1 MKPDSIKHMY
11 YLRGGKNLF
20 ENVSYDEQKKKIS
33 SLLKN
38 EFSFCENLHF
48 LIGSGCSRNAIP
60 LMNTTFENI
69 RSNYEEVRK
78 LYEQYTGDNDLE
90 SFMSWLATAM
100 KFFPE
105 ESDEYKEYKSAYT
118 TIKRE
123 FLKSINL
130 NLFRN
135 ETELIV
141 EHEET
146 TTLQNYIKFYSVIFS
161 HTRKKDLQ
169 PINVFTTNYDL
180 FNEIALE
187 TLKIP
192 YTDGF
197 SGVVNRTF
205 NPSMFHIRLVDE
217 ENRYKEKWNPIRQ
230 YVKLYKIHG
239 SINWQFDATSNT
251 IKQRKLN
258 LDDINS
264 TSNVVIFPTIQKHF
278 ETQQTPY
285 SELFR
290 EFTINL
296 QKKNS
301 TLIVLGYG
309 FGDEHINQLIAQSL
323 YYEDFKLIIFG
334 NKCEEKAKKFI
345 EANGNHPNFHFIGG
359 DLENENDA
367 HHFLNIIKL
376 LGVEI
381 ENADTNE

>member
-1 MKPDSIKHMY
+1 MKMDSIKQMY
-11 YLRGGKNLF
+11 HLRGGKNLF
-20 ENVSYDEQKKKIS
+20 ENVSDDEQEKKIS

-38 EFSFCENLHF
+38 EFSYCENLHF

-60 LMNTTFENI
+60 LMNNTFENI

-78 LYEQYTGDNDLE
+78 LYEKYSGENDLE

-105 ESDEYKEYKSAYT
+105 ESSNYKKYEKVYT
-118 TIKRE
+118 TIKKE
-123 FLKSINL
+123 FLKSIYL

-135 ETELIV
+135 EKEL
-141 EHEET
+141 EAEDEEKI
-146 TTLQNYIKFYSVIFS
+146 TLQNYIKFYSEIFS
-161 HTRKKDLQ
+161 HRRYKNLQ

-187 TLKIP
+187 TLKIH

-239 SINWQFDATSNT
+239 SLNWQFDEKNNT
-251 IKQRKLN
+251 ITQRN
-258 LDDINS
+258 LDLDD

-309 FGDEHINQLIAQSL
+309 FGDEHINQLIAQAL

-345 EANGNHPNFHFIGG
+345 EANGDNPNFHFIGG
-359 DLENENDA
+359 NLEKENDA
-367 HHFLNIIKL
+367 HYFSNIIKL

-381 ENADTNE
+381 ENADSNE

>member
-1 MKPDSIKHMY
+1 MQTDSFKQMYY

-20 ENVSYDEQKKKIS
+20 EKVSYDEQEKKIS

-38 EFSFCENLHF
+38 EFSYCENLHF
-48 LIGSGCSRNAIP
+48 LIGSGCSCNAIP

-69 RSNYEEVRK
+69 KSNYEEVHK
-78 LYEQYTGDNDLE
+78 LYEQYTGENNLE
-90 SFMSWLATAM
+90 SFISWLAIAM
-100 KFFPE
+100 KFFSE
-105 ESDEYKEYKSAYT
+105 ESDEFKEYESAYT

-123 FLKSINL
+123 FLKSIAL

-135 ETELIV
+135 ETEQISN
-141 EHEET
+141 EEEK
-146 TTLQNYIKFYSVIFS
+146 TLKNYIKFYSEIFS
-161 HTRKKDLQ
+161 HRRKRELQ

-187 TLKIP
+187 NLKVHYI
-192 YTDGF
+192 DGF

-230 YVKLYKIHG
+230 FVKLYKIHG
-239 SINWQFDATSNT
+239 SINWQFDEKSNA
-251 IKQRKLN
+251 IKQRN
-258 LDDINS
+258 LDLDD
-264 TSNVVIFPTIQKHF
+264 TSNVVIFPTIHKHF

-309 FGDEHINQLIAQSL
+309 LGDEHINQLIAQAL
-323 YYEDFKLIIFG
+323 YYEDFKLVIFG
-334 NKCEEKAKKFI
+334 NKCEDNAKKFI
-345 EANGNHPNFHFIGG
+345 EANIDNPNLHFIGG
-359 DLENENDA
+359 NLEKENDA
-367 HHFLNIIKL
+367 HYFSNIIKL
-376 LGVEI
+376 LGVGI
-381 ENADTNE
+381 QNADTNE